1 MDSSEG
7 FSASGK
13 CRKEDLDTTST
24 TQLPLCN
31 NEAKLQLEERQLWGK
46 ECCTLLPASMRA
58 KGLRAESQTV
68 ISKVPLRKG
77 NKMG

>member
-46 ECCTLLPASMRA
+46 ECCTLSACFY
-58 KGLRAESQTV
+58 ES
-68 ISKVPLRKG
+68 
-77 NKMG
+77 